1 MIKNL
6 LAKRKIDKKK
16 SNNNW
21 ITIILVDDSINE
33 FCLEDIPNDST
44 EMNFLQL
51 KEYLEKNRY
60 SLRKSK
66 GKNIAIYLAFKEKNM

>member
-6 LAKRKIDKKK
+6 LAKRTIDKKK
-16 SNNNW
+16 SNKNW

-33 FCLEDIPNDST
+33 FCLEDIPNDNT
-44 EMNFLQL
+44 KMNFLQL
-51 KEYLEKNRY
+51 KEYLEKNNY

-66 GKNIAIYLAFKEKNM
+66 GKNIAIYLAFKEKNT

>member
-6 LAKRKIDKKK
+6 LAKRKVDKKQ

-21 ITIILVDDSINE
+21 VTIILVDDSINE

-51 KEYLEKNRY
+51 KEYLEKNNY

-66 GKNIAIYLAFKEKNM
+66 GKNIAIYLAFKEKNK